1 MQWVFYSGYL
11 STVDIVFRFQLTIP
25 PITELSIAE
34 TPNNRSCKTFLVR
47 NFYTF
52 YFRQSFTAQLK
63 FPSMFVSLFLWQ
75 FDGLFRFTKM
85 KFIRDFLYAFKFMV
99 DAFPRGKDVHGDRAR
114 NINTIMETSA
124 AHDQPPLLHTKNQ
137 HEPLQPHSCP
147 LCWLVLSRTADTR
160 QLVAFI
166 I

>member
-99 DAFPRGKDVHGDRAR
+99 DAFPEAKMSKAPWGQGQKHKYNHGDFCC
-114 NINTIMETSA
+114 TWPTSSS
-124 AHDQPPLLHTKNQ
+124 
-137 HEPLQPHSCP
+137 PH
-147 LCWLVLSRTADTR
+147 
-160 QLVAFI
+160 
-166 I
+166 